1 MCVSVL
7 GSLILLKVVCNL
19 GDQLWSMPS
28 NLSFSGCP
36 DLHTGLEK
44 NQGEFRIGGVLQH
57 PGLAGS
63 KGVGRE
69 GLLQGS

>member
-1 MCVSVL
+1 MLFLLNLNFVKCGVCSRGPAVGPRPPIFHSQSVQTCTL
-7 GSLILLKVVCNL
+7 G
-19 GDQLWSMPS
+19 W
-28 NLSFSGCP
+28 
-36 DLHTGLEK
+36 K

-63 KGVGRE
+63 EGVGRE